1 MLRSADAEWGVEAMP
16 EQSWIISTAVG
27 TGEKGYAGDGGPAT
41 QALLNGPF
49 DVGFDSGGNLYF
61 SDTFN
66 HCIRR
71 VDLRTGIITTC
82 AGCGEA
88 GYSGDGGLATRA
100 RFNEPYGIAVD
111 NAGNIY
117 VADRHNHCV
126 RRVDGTSGIITTFAG
141 NGSSGFGG
149 DDGPASQA
157 GMVEPNGLALDPAQ
171 QRLFIADVADHR
183 VRVVDLASALIW
195 TFAGAGEAEHG
206 GDGGPAA
213 AAGVY
218 GARAVKVA
226 ADGTVYILERQG
238 STLRAVDPRSGM
250 ITTVAGTGGRGYAGD
265 NGPALAAV
273 FDAPK
278 ELAIDREGNLLI
290 VDTENHVIRQVDI
303 RTRTVNA
310 IAGSGRQGG
319 DGDGGPARAAAL
331 DRPHG
336 VAVAA
341 DGSIYIGDT
350 NNHRI
355 RRLTLGI

>member
-1 MLRSADAEWGVEAMP
+1 M
-16 EQSWIISTAVG
+16 ITTAVG
-27 TGEKGYAGDGGPAT
+27 TGEKGYAGDGGPASR
-41 QALLNGPF
+41 ALLNGPF
-49 DVGFDSGGNLYF
+49 DIGFDARDNLYF

-66 HCIRR
+66 HCIRI
-71 VDLRTGIITTC
+71 VDARTGVITTC

-88 GYSGDGGLATRA
+88 GYSGDGGPAMRA

-126 RRVDGTSGIITTFAG
+126 RRINANSGIVDTFAG
-141 NGSSGFGG
+141 DGSSGFGG
-149 DDGPASQA
+149 DGGAASRA

-171 QRLFIADVADHR
+171 TRLYVADVADHR
-183 VRVVDLASALIW
+183 VRVVDLASGLIW
-195 TFAGAGEAEHG
+195 TFAGTGEAEHS

-213 AAGVY
+213 AAGIY

-238 STLRAVDPRSGM
+238 STLRAVDPHSGI
-250 ITTVAGTGGRGYAGD
+250 ITTLAGTGERAYGGD
-265 NGPALAAV
+265 DGPALAAS

-290 VDTENHVIRQVDI
+290 VDTENHAIRRVDI
-303 RTRTVNA
+303 RTGTVA
-310 IAGSGRQGG
+310 TIAGSGRQGG

-331 DRPHG
+331 YRPHG
-336 VAVAA
+336 AAVAA

-355 RRLTLGI
+355 RKLHRA

>member
-1 MLRSADAEWGVEAMP
+1 MP
-16 EQSWIISTAVG
+16 EQSWMITTAVG
-27 TGEKGYAGDGGPAT
+27 TGEKGYAGDGGPASR
-41 QALLNGPF
+41 ALLNGPF
-49 DVGFDSGGNLYF
+49 DIGFDARDNLYF

-66 HCIRR
+66 HCIRS
-71 VDLRTGIITTC
+71 VDARTGVITTC

-88 GYSGDGGLATRA
+88 GYSGDRGPAMRA

-126 RRVDGTSGIITTFAG
+126 RRINGNSGIVDTFAG
-141 NGSSGFGG
+141 DGSSGFGG
-149 DDGPASQA
+149 DGGAASRA

-171 QRLFIADVADHR
+171 TRLYVADVADHR
-183 VRVVDLASALIW
+183 VRVVDLASGLIW
-195 TFAGAGEAEHG
+195 TFAGTGEAEHS

-213 AAGVY
+213 AAGIY

-238 STLRAVDPRSGM
+238 STLRAVDPHSGI
-250 ITTVAGTGGRGYAGD
+250 ITTLAGTGERAYGGD
-265 NGPALAAV
+265 DGPALAAS

-290 VDTENHVIRQVDI
+290 VDTENHAIRRVDI
-303 RTRTVNA
+303 RTGTVA
-310 IAGSGRQGG
+310 TIAGSGRQGG

-336 VAVAA
+336 AAVAA

-355 RRLTLGI
+355 RKLHRA

>member
-1 MLRSADAEWGVEAMP
+1 MP

-111 NAGNIY
+111 QAGNIY

-126 RRVDGTSGIITTFAG
+126 RRIDGASDIVTTFAG
-141 NGSSGFGG
+141 NGTSAFGG
-149 DDGPASQA
+149 DDGPASRA
-157 GMVEPNGLALDPAQ
+157 AMVEPNGLALDPAQ
-171 QRLFIADVADHR
+171 SRLYIADVADHR
-183 VRVVDLASALIW
+183 VRVVDLASGIIW
-195 TFAGAGEAEHG
+195 TFAGTGEAEHT
-206 GDGGPAA
+206 GDGGPAT
-213 AAGVY
+213 AAGIH

-226 ADGTVYILERQG
+226 ADGTVYVLERQG
-238 STLRAVDPRSGM
+238 STLRAVDPHTGI
-250 ITTVAGTGGRGYAGD
+250 ITTVAGTGARAYSGD
-265 NGPALAAV
+265 GGPAIAAA
-273 FDAPK
+273 FNAPK
-278 ELAIDREGNLLI
+278 ELAIDRDGNLLV
-290 VDTENHVIRQVDI
+290 VDTENHVIRRVDL
-303 RTRTVNA
+303 RARTVAA

-319 DGDGGPARAAAL
+319 DGDGGPALAAAL

-336 VAVAA
+336 AAVAA

-355 RRLTLGI
+355 RKVARA